1 MGPNTAL
8 SDPAKAANRLWTLQY
23 LLVAVGVLALMRAM
37 GDPRPGGMWHSP
49 WLLAILGSA
58 TASLLLLVWR
68 IRAEAWQTR
77 RPVTST
83 AMFTSTAFGA
93 AVIAASAGT
102 LAAGL
107 FLGDRLAWP
116 AKPIHTAGAL
126 LSLLT
131 IGLVSG
137 RIAIINRLLREGR
150 ELPDGGLATSEFED
164 WSRRRLGRWWAAEV
178 ALVASLYLGVTAFA
192 LSDLVGVLFIATF
205 RSGQR
210 LYVAMAHDRG
220 LPWPE
225 RDAQRQ
231 AAAQWHGLQRLPVF
245 EALRA
250 RNEVLEV
257 WAAVFGLIGFLL
269 PFAAGN
275 LFLGS
280 YDTRGLWIVG
290 LMIGGI
296 GGWPAAFIV
305 LATRLQGRARWDDF
319 VAYFRMR
326 NGEQDARRFA
336 WIALGSSLLTVVSA
350 IGLLASVL
358 PFTGTHPN

>member
-49 WLLAILGSA
+49 WLLALLGSA

-137 RIAIINRLLREGR
+137 RIAIINRLLREEK
-150 ELPDGGLATSEFED
+150 ELPNGGLAMSEFED

-178 ALVASLYLGVTAFA
+178 ALVASFYLGVTAFA
-192 LSDLVGVLFIATF
+192 LPDLVGVLFILTF
-205 RSGQR
+205 QSGQQ

-231 AAAQWHGLQRLPVF
+231 AAAQWHGLQRLPAF

-250 RNEVLEV
+250 RNEGLEV
-257 WAAVFGLIGFLL
+257 WAAMSGLIGFLL
-269 PFAAGN
+269 PYAVSN
-275 LFLGS
+275 LFLGN
-280 YDTRGLWIVG
+280 YDTRNLWVLG
-290 LMIGGI
+290 LMFGGI
-296 GGWPAAFIV
+296 CGCPAAFIV
-305 LATRLQGRARWDDF
+305 LATRLYDRTRWDDF
-319 VAYFRMR
+319 VAYFRMS
-326 NGEQDARRFA
+326 NGEQNARRFA

-350 IGLLASVL
+350 IGLLVSVL
-358 PFTGTHPN
+358 PFTGTHPH